1 MSLCIIYQTETGGVG
16 IVNPAPSSR
25 QDDETEAAWL
35 ERIKAR
41 AVPGTARAAIIDS
54 STLPD
59 RATRARWRWNGGS
72 VMVEPEDVQHVR
84 GKAEAQIDA
93 GFAKVTDINPAV
105 ARVHALKREEAE
117 EWLAAVADGA
127 PPDLSGFASLAASAA
142 AMGVAHNTPAE
153 ALTAAA
159 HRIVAMG
166 NADDNRLA
174 TLDLQRLQA
183 KAAVRAATTPE
194 AVRQVLAS
202 LTWNP
207 P

>member
-1 MSLCIIYQTETGGVG
+1 
-16 IVNPAPSSR
+16 
-25 QDDETEAAWL
+25 
-35 ERIKAR
+35 
-41 AVPGTARAAIIDS
+41 
-54 STLPD
+54 
-59 RATRARWRWNGGS
+59 
-72 VMVEPEDVQHVR
+72 MVEPEDVQHVR